1 MKTAIV
7 LSGGG
12 AKGAYQI
19 GVWYALKKMHVNYDI
34 VTGTSVGALNG
45 CFMVQKDF
53 IKALYM
59 WYNIDFNKIFD
70 EEFEAQYNT
79 SDGKK
84 EIIKKFAKGMILDG
98 GMNVSKL
105 ENIVD
110 KYVNIRKFYKSRIDF
125 GLVTVNL
132 TNLKA
137 RSMTKKNIP
146 QNKLKDYLLASATC
160 FPAFKTKK
168 IDDKTYIDGGYY
180 DNLPINLAVEMGAD
194 NIIAVDLRSVGLKR
208 RIKYKDI
215 KLTVI
220 VPRND
225 LGSFLVFNPDLAR
238 RAMKF
243 GYNDTMKVYKK
254 LDGNK
259 FTFRRKTLD
268 AVYNRYSTN
277 ISSSVNEIFNYKTQR
292 KSILKKLVSLR
303 KYNKLILN
311 DNEKGVKKILLDN
324 IEYIGKIFELDESRI
339 YDLDKFN
346 RIILSRLRR
355 VEELNYSLIQEK
367 IKVKKVRSLL
377 NNKTIIKYI
386 YEKIENCNDDSCKKE
401 LCIIAGLLPK
411 EFLAAL
417 YLSVIS

>member
-1 MKTAIV
+1 
-7 LSGGG
+7 
-12 AKGAYQI
+12 
-19 GVWYALKKMHVNYDI
+19 
-34 VTGTSVGALNG
+34 
-45 CFMVQKDF
+45 
-53 IKALYM
+53 
-59 WYNIDFNKIFD
+59 
-70 EEFEAQYNT
+70 
-79 SDGKK
+79 
-84 EIIKKFAKGMILDG
+84 MILDG

-180 DNLPINLAVEMGAD
+180 DNLSINLAVEMGAD

-243 GYNDTMKVYKK
+243 GYNDTITEEERYETK
-254 LDGNK
+254 
-259 FTFRRKTLD
+259 KTLGAQRIKD
-268 AVYNRYSTN
+268 YKNGYYATQGGNPEERPTGALFLQQYWDY
-277 ISSSVNEIFNYKTQR
+277 YKTDR
-292 KSILKKLVSLR
+292 GYHKRSLNS
-303 KYNKLILN
+303 NKGWITTAQL
-311 DNEKGVKKILLDN
+311 
-324 IEYIGKIFELDESRI
+324 
-339 YDLDKFN
+339 
-346 RIILSRLRR
+346 
-355 VEELNYSLIQEK
+355 
-367 IKVKKVRSLL
+367 SLL
-377 NNKTIIKYI
+377 NTKILAFTNEIQNAVLMIHGEKAHSKYMGETA
-386 YEKIENCNDDSCKKE
+386 YQQLTTAN
-401 LCIIAGLLPK
+401 K
-411 EFLAAL
+411 EFKEIPNAYHVDL
-417 YLSVIS
+417 YDNLDVIPFDYISQFINNNLNK